1 MPFNNVGINPP
12 QPAPSGP
19 FGQNLAPPQGG
30 MGKPPDLM
38 SLLRQIAAMKGVPV
52 EYLLEELER
61 RKKAMAQGQQP
72 VGSMGMGGAP
82 SGSAA
87 GVPGF
92 GQHWDQLTGG
102 GDIAALVAQ
111 AMSGTRR

>member
-1 MPFNNVGINPP
+1 MPFDSVGINPP

-52 EYLLEELER
+52 EYLIEELER

-72 VGSMGMGGAP
+72 VGAMGIGGSP
-82 SGSAA
+82 GGGGNGGS
-87 GVPGF
+87 F
-92 GQHWDQLTGG
+92 MDSLTGG
-102 GDIAALVAQ
+102 GGGIADMVAQ
-111 AMSGTRR
+111 AMAGTKRR